1 MEIDPRKRVVV
12 TGMGAVTPLGLNV
25 EDSFK
30 GLVEGRSG
38 IKLMQPAVHQKI
50 NIAGTVEGFDPKI
63 YFSPKDLR
71 RIHRSAQFSTAA
83 AAEAL
88 IDSGL
93 LTPDTDLTSWNITL
107 NGIKPENIGAK
118 IGSGVAGL
126 TYVPEM
132 QDTIRDK
139 GEDRISPVSTLLFL
153 LERVATIPSRKYTLR
168 GEATATVAA
177 CATGSKSIAEAR
189 NAIILGEA
197 DLMLAGGTEAALTQL
212 GLASFDVMRALAD
225 PSKFNTPAEASRPFD
240 NKAAGF
246 VMGEGAGILLLE
258 RLDHAQNR
266 GAKIYAE
273 IISHANTSDAYD
285 DTAPS
290 GEGARR
296 AMRKAL
302 ANAEIEPDQ
311 VDYLNAH
318 GTSTPTGDPEELD
331 AIADVFGSHISRM
344 YVSSTKSATGH
355 LLGAAGGVEAV
366 FCIKALQEGVIPP
379 TLNLTNPIREG
390 FNLVPNIAVHRPIEI
405 AMSNSF
411 GFGGINSVLIFRK
424 FEN

>member
-1 MEIDPRKRVVV
+1 MSKNESERVVV
-12 TGMGAVTPLGLNV
+12 TGLGAITPLGLNV
-25 EDSFK
+25 ADSFAALK
-30 GLVEGRSG
+30 SGKSG
-38 IKLMQPAVHQKI
+38 IKLMEPAIHNRI
-50 NIAGTVEGFDPKI
+50 NIAGVVEGFDPKK
-63 YFSPKDLR
+63 YFSPKDLK

-83 AAEAL
+83 VAEAL
-88 IDSGL
+88 IDGGL
-93 LTPDTDLTSWNITL
+93 LDSDTNLTLWNISPKS
-107 NGIKPENIGAK
+107 IRPEDIGAK

-132 QDTIRDK
+132 QDIIRDK
-139 GEDRISPVSTLLFL
+139 GEEKISPFSSLQFL
-153 LERVATIPSRKYTLR
+153 LERVATIPSRKFSLK
-168 GEATATVAA
+168 GETTATVAA

-225 PSKFNTPAEASRPFD
+225 PKKFNSPEEASRPFD
-240 NKAAGF
+240 KDAAGF

-258 RLDHAQNR
+258 RLDHATKR

-273 IISHANTSDAYD
+273 VIGHANTSDAYD

-302 ANAEIEPDQ
+302 INAGIEPEQ

-318 GTSTPTGDPEELD
+318 GTSTPTGDPEELE
-331 AIADVFGSHISRM
+331 AVRDVFGSHLSKLFI
-344 YVSSTKSATGH
+344 SSTKSATGH
-355 LLGAAGGVEAV
+355 LLGAAGGIEAV
-366 FCIKALQEGVIPP
+366 FCIKALDEGIIPP
-379 TLNLTNPIREG
+379 TLNLSNPIREG
-390 FNLVPNIAVHRPIEI
+390 FNLVPNTSKYHPIEI

-411 GFGGINSVLIFRK
+411 GFGGINSVLIFKK
-424 FEN
+424 FNY